1 MSDANPDA
9 GTEPDPQDPDE
20 DQEAEW
26 APDLVRALEPDTLP
40 NRPLTAASVSA
51 LIPKEIG

>member
-1 MSDANPDA
+1 MSDSDANA
-9 GTEPDPQDPDE
+9 EPDPQDPDE

-26 APDLVRALEPDTLP
+26 APDLTRALEPDTLP

>member
-1 MSDANPDA
+1 MSDPD
-9 GTEPDPQDPDE
+9 GGGEPDLQDPEE

-26 APDLVRALEPDTLP
+26 APGLTRTLEPDTLP
-40 NRPLTAASVSA
+40 NRPLTAAAASA